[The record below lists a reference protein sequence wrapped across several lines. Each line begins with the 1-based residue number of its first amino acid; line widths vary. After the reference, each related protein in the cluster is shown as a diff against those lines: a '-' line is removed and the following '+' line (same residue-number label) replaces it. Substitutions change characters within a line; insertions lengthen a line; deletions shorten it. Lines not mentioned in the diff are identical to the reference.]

1 MHMSKLCFFFIGF
14 LSCLSVAAQPPQ
26 ERPPHVLMVIAHPD
40 DESILAVTLYKIAK
54 EHRGIVDLFVI
65 TNGEAGFKYS
75 TLAEAYY
82 HCRLTD
88 EKEGRKRLPAIRRQE
103 LIKAGNILGIT
114 HYFFANQRDDKY
126 CTDEREPLDSC
137 WNVASTTAKL
147 RGVLRLGHYGYVF
160 CLLPEAAG
168 HGAHKAASL
177 LALQEV
183 ARLPAPQRPVVLGV
197 RMRDKSDS
205 VYRFVGYAHY
215 PSTSTVTD
223 TPAFVIDRT
232 ATFSYNHRLNYKVI
246 ANWEI
251 AEHKTQ
257 GATQMTMN
265 DGDLEEFWYFKQE
278 NPQGMEK
285 ARQLFSGLRVTP
297 YKL

>member
-1 MHMSKLCFFFIGF
+1 MVIASLLCEF
-14 LSCLSVAAQPPQ
+14 APAQPVAEKQ
-26 ERPPHVLMVIAHPD
+26 LHVLAVIAHPD
-40 DESILAVTLYKIAK
+40 DESIFAVTLYKLAK
-54 EHRGIVDLFVI
+54 EHNTKVDLFVI

-103 LIKAGNILGIT
+103 LLRAGSILGIA
-114 HYFFANQRDDKY
+114 HYYFANQRDDKY
-126 CTDEREPLDSC
+126 CTNERDPLDSC
-137 WNVASTTAKL
+137 WQIPVVKAKL
-147 RGVLRLGHYGYVF
+147 DRVLQQGSYDYVF
-160 CLLPEAAG
+160 CLLPDAAE

-177 LALQEV
+177 LALSET
-183 ARLPAPQRPVVLGV
+183 AKLPARRRPVVLGT
-197 RMRDKSDS
+197 RMRNKSDS
-205 VYRFVGYAHY
+205 AFRFTAYADY
-215 PSTSTVTD
+215 PTTRTVTD
-223 TPAFVIDRT
+223 TPTFYVDRT

-278 NPQGMEK
+278 NPGGIDR
-285 ARQLFSGLRVTP
+285 ARHLFNTLHVTP